1 MVNLKFSILITVNAK
16 NCDISLE
23 VFGEDLQE
31 GKSRAITF
39 YIPAT
44 GMHLVTLSPRSFN
57 TVLLNSLEKYLWRV
71 KKYVHNNATTSVDTA
86 DLS

>member
-16 NCDISLE
+16 NCGISLE

-31 GKSRAITF
+31 GKNRAFTF

-44 GMHLVTLSPRSFN
+44 GIDPL
-57 TVLLNSLEKYLWRV
+57 
-71 KKYVHNNATTSVDTA
+71 TSVLQYCPTEQFGVVP
-86 DLS
+86 LES